1 MQNLAFNKV
10 VNLYYTNRQDES
22 NPLTVVAL
30 AYEYDVDNTDGG
42 WEMWNAKDALY
53 VDGITKF
60 LNLTYEDSDNGQTYV
75 QQLNRPVHAS
85 GRPEPSLPSPPAPYA
100 TPSGFSDDITK
111 YLAVSDGSE
120 APVAHQ
126 RMFLNVNPA
135 VNGAVNGTVVAA
147 RSGPYYDQKLPD
159 YSYNW
164 VRDASLTMDV
174 VQTLYSAAT
183 DVASKSE
190 YENILFEY
198 AVARATEQVDPNLE
212 TGLGEPKFYLNNT
225 IFSGPWGRPQS
236 DGPATAAITLM
247 EFATTYLANGGSKAK
262 VGDLIYNTTSYPTT
276 GHSPVLYDLLYVA
289 SNWQEPT
296 YDLWEEILGSQFYTQ
311 MVQRRALVQGAKF
324 ATQMNDQDTASTLST
339 QVDAISS
346 SIENFWDPNRE
357 ILLYGYPEEPNEKTS
372 FLDTAVLLGI
382 VHGYAGDNFYGYTH
396 DQVLST
402 AVRVSTSFIDVYPI
416 ANKTKSHQG
425 EPLSPPVGRYPEDR
439 FNGVKTG
446 TKPIGNPWY
455 LCTSTFAQF
464 MYSASSEYTAAGSIS
479 VTNTSKPFF
488 DYFTPE
494 AGLEVG
500 SSYQSESKEFGQV
513 IDSLNGWGDAFIRT
527 VQYYTPNSGH
537 LTEEINRDTGSPQG
551 AADLTWSYASLLTAA
566 LARAEVQRDEGYGKD
581 LANLGVAKNS

>member
-10 VNLYYTNRQDES
+10 VNLYYTNRQDEN
-22 NPLTVVAL
+22 NPLTVIAL
-30 AYEYDVDNTDGG
+30 AYEKDVSEDG

-75 QQLNRPVHAS
+75 QTLNLKVKAS
-85 GRPEPSLPSPPAPYA
+85 GAPEPSLPSTPAPYA
-100 TPSGFSDDITK
+100 TPSGFGNDITE
-111 YLAVSDGSE
+111 YLAVSSSSNIGI
-120 APVAHQ
+120 AHD

-135 VNGAVNGTVVAA
+135 IDGAANGTVVAA
-147 RSGPYYDQKLPD
+147 RSGPYYSQKLPD
-159 YSYNW
+159 YAYNW

-183 DVASKSE
+183 DEGAKSA
-190 YENILFEY
+190 YEDILFEY
-198 AVARATEQVDPNLE
+198 ATARATEQVDPNLQ

-247 EFATTYLANGGSKAK
+247 EFANGYLANGGSKSK
-262 VGDLIYNTTSYPTT
+262 VGDLIYSTNGQT
-276 GHSPVLYDLLYVA
+276 PVPRDLLYVA
-289 SNWQEPT
+289 SNWSEPT
-296 YDLWEEILGSQFYTQ
+296 YDLWEETLGTQFYTQ

-324 ATQMNDQDTASTLST
+324 ASQMDDSSTAATLSA
-339 QVDAISS
+339 QVDAISA

-382 VHGYAGDNFYGYTH
+382 VHGYAGDNFYSYTN

-416 ANKTKSHQG
+416 ANETRSYHG
-425 EPLSPPVGRYPEDR
+425 ETLSPPVGRYPEDR

-455 LCTSTFAQF
+455 LCTATFAQF
-464 MYSASSEYTAAGSIS
+464 MYSASSEYSSANSIS
-479 VTNTSKPFF
+479 VTNYSKPFF
-488 DYFTPE
+488 DYFAPE
-494 AGLEVG
+494 AGVEVG
-500 SSYQSESKEFGQV
+500 TSYQSGSQEFNH
-513 IDSLNGWGDAFIRT
+513 IIESLNGWGDAFLRT
-527 VQYYTPNSGH
+527 VQYYTPSNGH
-537 LTEEINRDTGSPQG
+537 LTEEINKDTGKPQG
-551 AADLTWSYASLLTAA
+551 AADLTWSYASFLTAA
-566 LARAEVQRDEGYGKD
+566 MARADLRGDNGYAKD